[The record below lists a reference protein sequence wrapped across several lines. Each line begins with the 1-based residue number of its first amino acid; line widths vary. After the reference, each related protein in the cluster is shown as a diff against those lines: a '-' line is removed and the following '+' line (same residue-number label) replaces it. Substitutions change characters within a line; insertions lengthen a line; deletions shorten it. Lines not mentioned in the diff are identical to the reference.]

1 MKWPTVGQSGQW
13 HCSMSSQEVL
23 SNGLRCLR
31 EGKKATPS
39 WGQHRTYFFLLKD
52 TSMNCRVLLASCCVI
67 YIPFQT
73 PFSKYLLKTWSAK
86 RKSCISSTLLKL
98 HQKLSIYPSVFHG
111 TWGWKRAYRSF
122 SSYHCQCKTV
132 PHCVFLGVYPGF
144 NDSSKGAFINFL
156 QRLFSTVKDFTV
168 KKQFLTLSLK
178 YSLVDF
184 SIHLDHTYILYG
196 KSQTAPSYI
205 IQSFKS

>member
-1 MKWPTVGQSGQW
+1 MTLFHEFTG
-13 HCSMSSQEVL
+13 SSFTWTEMPKRGEKNNAL
-23 SNGLRCLR
+23 M
-31 EGKKATPS
+31 
-39 WGQHRTYFFLLKD
+39 RTTQNILLFAERHLHELQ
-52 TSMNCRVLLASCCVI
+52 RVLLASYCVI

-73 PFSKYLLKTWSAK
+73 PFSKCLLKTWSAK

-184 SIHLDHTYILYG
+184 SIHLDHTYILYS